1 MTCGIVLSFRYW
13 SEMECLDLGDNRFG
27 AMIKG
32 GVKVLDAM
40 VHERLPYTHSSGST
54 DTKPS

>member
-1 MTCGIVLSFRYW
+1 
-13 SEMECLDLGDNRFG
+13 MECLDLGDKRFG

-40 VHERLPYTHSSGST
+40 VHERLL
-54 DTKPS
+54 